1 MTYEFEYLMHLLG
14 AAAQGTSVQPPRQA
28 LNWRKLSKYAQE
40 QMLSPMVLD
49 VLMANPDLGY
59 PVAVVQQKAEL
70 ATVKA
75 MKECAKRMMVI
86 DLLAEMERAGIHTV
100 MVKGAVAA
108 VNYANPEKRYST
120 DTDIWVDLADEE
132 RACEFLRQRGFDVGI
147 RWENG
152 HHTTTKHEALG
163 VVEVHIRLYDEIVE
177 ELWFGDV
184 DPERF
189 IQEPHQRIKTAE
201 GWCYTLGDTDHL
213 IFIILHM
220 IKHFISAG
228 MCLRMMM
235 DAALFIKK
243 RQATLDMD
251 RVWGVMRQLNFDRL
265 LNAVL
270 WIMVRYCGFRPEDF
284 PGIGPEEPEQAA
296 LLLKDL
302 ESGGF
307 LGAHDHE
314 ERSES
319 AQEYNRVLLM
329 KDRNKFQYWLYMFRS
344 RHSIKLSTFFPGK
357 RRMERSYPCLK
368 KCPWL
373 LPFLWIYR
381 WFTKGFA
388 LIFKKKLTGPMVYS
402 EDEISAEGKERVA
415 MFRAFG
421 MLDR

>member
-14 AAAQGTSVQPPRQA
+14 AAAQGTPALPPRQE
-28 LNWRKLSKYAQE
+28 LSWWKLSVYAQE

-49 VLMANPDLGY
+49 VMIAHPELGY
-59 PVAVVQQKAEL
+59 PVAAVQEKAEL

-86 DLLAEMERAGIHTV
+86 NLLEDMERAGIHTV
-100 MVKGAVAA
+100 MVKGSVAA

-120 DTDIWVDLADEE
+120 DTDIWVALDDEE
-132 RACEFLRQRGFDVGI
+132 RACEFLRQRGFDVAV

-152 HHTTTKHEALG
+152 HHSTAKHEALG

-177 ELWFGDV
+177 TLWFGDL
-184 DPERF
+184 DPETF

-235 DAALFIKK
+235 DAALFMKK
-243 RQATLDMD
+243 RRATLDMD
-251 RVWGVMRQLNFDRL
+251 RVWGVIRQMNFDRL
-265 LNAVL
+265 FNAVL
-270 WIMVRYCGFRPEDF
+270 WIMVRYCGFSPEDL
-284 PGIGPEEPEQAA
+284 PGIGPEEMA

-307 LGAHDHE
+307 LGVNDHE

-319 AQEYNRVLLM
+319 AQEYNRLLLM
-329 KDRNKFQYWLYMFRS
+329 KDRNKFQYWLYMFRAKHKI
-344 RHSIKLSTFFPGK
+344 RLSTFFPG
-357 RRMERSYPCLK
+357 RNRLYHEYPCLK
-368 KCPWL
+368 KHPWL
-373 LPFLWIYR
+373 LPFVWVHRWITHGY
-381 WFTKGFA
+381 A

-402 EDEISAEGKERVA
+402 EAEVSAQGKERVA
-415 MFRAFG
+415 MFRSLG

>member
-1 MTYEFEYLMHLLG
+1 MTYEFEYLMHLMG
-14 AAAQGTSVQPPRQA
+14 AAARGTPAEPPRQK
-28 LNWRKLSKYAQE
+28 LSWRKLSLYAQE
-40 QMLSPMVLD
+40 QTLSPMILD
-49 VLMANPDLGY
+49 VMMAQPELGY
-59 PVAVVQQKAEL
+59 HRESAAQKAEL

-86 DLLAEMERAGIHTV
+86 NLLEDMEKAGIHTV

-120 DTDIWVDLADEE
+120 DTDIWVALEDEE
-132 RACEFLRQRGFDVGI
+132 RACDFLRQRGFDVGV

-152 HHTTTKHEALG
+152 HHTTAKHEAMG

-177 ELWFGDV
+177 ELWFGEL
-184 DPERF
+184 DPETF

-213 IFIILHM
+213 IFMILHM

-235 DAALFIKK
+235 DVALLIQK
-243 RQATLDMD
+243 RQDTLDMD
-251 RVWGVMRQLNFDRL
+251 RVWSVMRQLSFERML
-265 LNAVL
+265 SAVL
-270 WIMVRYCGFRPEDF
+270 WIAVRYCGFQPEDF
-284 PGIGPEEPEQAA
+284 PGIGPEEPEQMAM
-296 LLLKDL
+296 LLKDL

-307 LGAHDHE
+307 LGGHDHE

-319 AQEYNRVLLM
+319 AQEFNRLLLM

-344 RHSIKLSTFFPGK
+344 KHSLKLGTFFPGK
-357 RRMERSYPCLK
+357 RRMEREYPCLK
-368 KCPWL
+368 KHPWL
-373 LPFLWIYR
+373 LPFLWPHR
-381 WFTKGFA
+381 WIVRGFG
-388 LIFKKKLTGPMVYS
+388 LIFRKKLTGPMVYS
-402 EDEISAEGKERVA
+402 EDEVSAKGKERVA